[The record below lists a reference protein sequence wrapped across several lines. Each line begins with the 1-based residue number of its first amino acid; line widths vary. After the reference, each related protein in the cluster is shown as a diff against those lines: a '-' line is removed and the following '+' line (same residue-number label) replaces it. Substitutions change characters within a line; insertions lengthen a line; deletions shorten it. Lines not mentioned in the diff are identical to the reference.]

1 MSAIE
6 QRLIALREMSR
17 AQVAM
22 LEELLAGMQAPPEP
36 PPSTECEHPEESR
49 VSTARMGAPNAY
61 HCRKCGQEVNGGITS

>member
-22 LEELLAGMQAPPEP
+22 LDELLAGMQAPPEP
-36 PPSTECEHPEESR
+36 PLATDCEHPEEQR
-49 VSTARMGAPNAY
+49 LSTAAMGNPKAFYCKA
-61 HCRKCGQEVNGGITS
+61 CGKDIGG

>member
-49 VSTARMGAPNAY
+49 VSTARMGAPNGFYCKA
-61 HCRKCGQEVNGGITS
+61 CQQEIGG

>member
-22 LEELLAGMQAPPEP
+22 LDELLAGMQAPPEP

-49 VSTARMGAPNAY
+49 VSTARMGAPNAFF
-61 HCRKCGQEVNGGITS
+61 CKDCQEEIGG